1 MSNTELSSES
11 KSENNTNNKTNQTYK
26 IQYMNILFQKY
37 KHMSY
42 DDICNYIE
50 NDDNYEEYV
59 NYMKC
64 IEYLSKKEEER
75 LFQEILQERR
85 RLYALGLYELEEGE
99 ILE

>member
-1 MSNTELSSES
+1 M
-11 KSENNTNNKTNQTYK
+11 NNQNQIYT

-37 KHMSY
+37 KYMSY
-42 DDICNYIE
+42 DDICNYIKT
-50 NDDNYEEYV
+50 DDNYREYV
-59 NYMKC
+59 NYMAH
-64 IEYLSKKEEER
+64 IEYLSKQKEEEEKKEDR

>member
-1 MSNTELSSES
+1 MKYMSYLQDRGLSSS
-11 KSENNTNNKTNQTYK
+11 AIGLRKSAVSS
-26 IQYMNILFQKY
+26 F
-37 KHMSY
+37 
-42 DDICNYIE
+42 CNYIE

>member
-1 MSNTELSSES
+1 MNQP
-11 KSENNTNNKTNQTYK
+11 NNQMNINNQTNNHSYT

-59 NYMKC
+59 NYMKY

-99 ILE
+99 ILG